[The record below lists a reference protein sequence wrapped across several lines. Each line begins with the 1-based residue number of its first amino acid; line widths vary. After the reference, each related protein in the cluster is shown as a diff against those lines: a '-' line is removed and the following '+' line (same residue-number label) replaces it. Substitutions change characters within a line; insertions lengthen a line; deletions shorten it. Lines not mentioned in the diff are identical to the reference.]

1 MPPITTK
8 ETTPVPSASTP
19 ANERA
24 GRTKKG
30 KGRRKRVLKLQP
42 GKKVGKMVG
51 TDYNN
56 WAFRGLTFV
65 PPDCTDWLLER
76 EYDGPLNVFD
86 VSKGFFPMLTG

>member
-1 MPPITTK
+1 MVDIPDEAFAVRRSVCAVLQVDYVTHLEGISSPYWKTR
-8 ETTPVPSASTP
+8 PC
-19 ANERA
+19 
-24 GRTKKG
+24 KKA
-30 KGRRKRVLKLQP
+30 
-42 GKKVGKMVG
+42 GKMVG

-76 EYDGPLNVFD
+76 EYDGPLSVFD